1 MKKEDIVSKAKVA
14 GVAAVATLTL
24 ASCKKKEAVTPES
37 VLTTEYKV
45 DSMANA
51 CPAYTITN
59 QAIDAY
65 NKKIQEY
72 KDANKDMLKSYSKD
86 YIKQNIKNSQLR
98 NFLVVAMERPVLMEV
113 SDFDVDESVY
123 TVADVDTSCVN
134 KMRFFRRNHRWY
146 NDLVLYLTDKYN
158 ERQLLKGDFFKT
170 INNAEMKQRF
180 EYNTNQI
187 EYLKSV
193 AIIAEKRRDIIYN
206 DFRKIYSNENQR
218 KR

>member
-37 VLTTEYKV
+37 VLTTEYKA
-45 DSMANA
+45 DSAANT
-51 CPAYTITN
+51 CIAYTTTGRT
-59 QAIDAY
+59 IDVC

-86 YIKQNIKNSQLR
+86 YIKKNIKHVPLR
-98 NFLVVAMERPVLMEV
+98 NFLVMAIEKPSLMEV
-113 SDFDVDESVY
+113 SDFDVDESAYAV
-123 TVADVDTSCVN
+123 TDVDTFSVN
-134 KMRFFRRNHRWY
+134 KMRLFRRNHRWY

-158 ERQLLKGDFFKT
+158 EKQLLNGDFFKT
-170 INNAEMKQRF
+170 INNAKLKQRF
-180 EYNTNQI
+180 EDNVNQI
-187 EYLKSV
+187 EHLKSV
-193 AIIAEKRRDIIYN
+193 AGIAERRREIIYN